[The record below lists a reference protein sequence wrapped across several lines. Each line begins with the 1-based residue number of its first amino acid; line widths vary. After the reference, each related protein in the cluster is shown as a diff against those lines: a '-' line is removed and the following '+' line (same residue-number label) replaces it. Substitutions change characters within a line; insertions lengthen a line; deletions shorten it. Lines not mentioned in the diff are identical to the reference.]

1 MNNLPPG
8 FIMGF
13 WVKAKDKNPQS
24 MHFTAPKKLFGVLRD
39 GLRGLP
45 LNGSG
50 PLAATQERAV
60 THGATEWKL
69 DFSLSDAPGLEGL
82 LYLFDSEDG
91 AATYQRSCG
100 KPWIRRPCSRC
111 STRSSSPM
119 LLRLRPHPRRRP
131 RWAGAAAKWR
141 ERRRW
146 QSPRPPP
153 PWSGTEQPFEWPLRG
168 ARRSGYRRVFNER
181 RRSSRRRDS

>member
-100 KPWIRRPCSRC
+100 KPWDQAA
-111 STRSSSPM
+111 
-119 LLRLRPHPRRRP
+119 LLPLLDQKLLPDV
-131 RWAGAAAKWR
+131 A
-141 ERRRW
+141 
-146 QSPRPPP
+146 PPP
-153 PWSGTEQPFEWPLRG
+153 PTPPTSTQMG
-168 ARRSGYRRVFNER
+168 RSGGQVARKATLAIAQTATALVWNRTTVRVAAPGSPPEWIP
-181 RRSSRRRDS
+181 